1 MNKDIGMLLKQ
12 INDKLKITA
21 DNSLKESGLTI
32 SQTRVMQIIHEKGGE
47 ITQKEIEAS
56 LQVSHPTVVG
66 IVSRL
71 EKNGYLSCRVDE
83 CDRRNKIVSVT
94 DKARQIAKIM
104 YDGRENVEKR
114 LLKGLSDKE
123 VSELRRMLEILYNN
137 MQ

>member
-12 INDKLKITA
+12 INDKLKIIA

-47 ITQKEIEAS
+47 VTQKEIEKH

-83 CDRRNKIVSVT
+83 AMSF
-94 DKARQIAKIM
+94 
-104 YDGRENVEKR
+104 
-114 LLKGLSDKE
+114 S
-123 VSELRRMLEILYNN
+123 
-137 MQ
+137 

>member
-12 INDKLKITA
+12 INDKLKIIA

-47 ITQKEIEAS
+47 VTQKEIEKH

-83 CDRRNKIVSVT
+83 EDRRNKIVSVT
-94 DKARQIAKIM
+94 DKAKQIESM
-104 YDGRENVEKR
+104 MHDGQGNVEKK
-114 LLKGLSDKE
+114 LLKGLSKKE
-123 VSELRRMLEILYNN
+123 ISELRRMLGILHDNL
-137 MQ
+137 Q

>member
-47 ITQKEIEAS
+47 ITQKEIEIS

-94 DKARQIAKIM
+94 DKARQIEKMM
-104 YDGRENVEKR
+104 YDGRRNVEKR
-114 LLKGLSDKE
+114 LLKGLSEKE
-123 VSELRRMLEILYNN
+123 ISELRRMLEILYDN

>member
-1 MNKDIGMLLKQ
+1 MNRDIGMLLKQ

-47 ITQKEIEAS
+47 VTQKEIETS

-114 LLKGLSDKE
+114 LVKGLSEKE
-123 VSELRRMLEILYNN
+123 VSELRRMLEILYDN